1 MLVRIEEIIEQ
12 DEWQSSHGPMWGWKA
27 RALNL
32 GTDEQVFIALNSKP
46 GNELK
51 PGTEF
56 EFSPNGKTVGV
67 YMSGKREQANGQRP
81 NPYGGGS
88 TKPAP
93 KPASGPA
100 NAPQGH
106 SHALT
111 VTEYGQAWAAIFPRS
126 YAMMKRLADEGVTP
140 DAIFL
145 KAGDFTTGVMIGK
158 KQGEI
163 VDDPTAAQV
172 EAEAARVAKE
182 LADAQA
188 VIDAARAKLET
199 KAPGYAPS
207 VDPEDDGG
215 IPF

>member
-1 MLVRIEEIIEQ
+1 M
-12 DEWQSSHGPMWGWKA
+12 
-27 RALNL
+27 
-32 GTDEQVFIALNSKP
+32 
-46 GNELK
+46 
-51 PGTEF
+51 
-56 EFSPNGKTVGV
+56 
-67 YMSGKREQANGQRP
+67 
-81 NPYGGGS
+81 
-88 TKPAP
+88 
-93 KPASGPA
+93 
-100 NAPQGH
+100 
-106 SHALT
+106 
-111 VTEYGQAWAAIFPRS
+111 TEYGQAWAAIFPRS

-158 KQGEI
+158 KHGEI